1 MPVNVY
7 CTGMPRAAPVD
18 WRLDMASPVRQ
29 MGAKRHHDAAWP
41 DMFANLQTAYAEL
54 TRAQFELER
63 RLAENEAERDLFLQV
78 MTSMSEAVFLMDR
91 TGRVIRINHAVSN
104 LFEGNEAELVG
115 RPFAEV
121 CGSDEIPATPWQL
134 VERAPSG
141 RLSHVDVEISTQLGH
156 IIPVSI
162 SMALVRDRRGKI
174 TGMQAV
180 MRDITERNRA
190 EEALHKAHDELE
202 MRVSKRTAEL
212 ARANADL
219 RDEIARRLEAETC
232 MKAAL
237 QQQDTLLK
245 EIHHRVK
252 NNLQI
257 ISSLLSLQSRYIT
270 DPRALQ
276 VFNNSQN
283 RVKSMALIH
292 EILYLENNLLR
303 IDFARYVR
311 GLMSYLFHS
320 HGVSSK
326 DITFKIIS
334 RDIQFGVDTAVSCG
348 LIINELISNS
358 LRHAFPEKRKGKVY
372 IKLRMNKN
380 KVNLVVGDDG
390 IGLPKNFDIR
400 NRQSLGLKLVIGLVN
415 QLGGTIN
422 FDSNS
427 GARFSITFTAEDF

>member
-1 MPVNVY
+1 
-7 CTGMPRAAPVD
+7 
-18 WRLDMASPVRQ
+18 
-29 MGAKRHHDAAWP
+29 
-41 DMFANLQTAYAEL
+41 
-54 TRAQFELER
+54 
-63 RLAENEAERDLFLQV
+63 
-78 MTSMSEAVFLMDR
+78 
-91 TGRVIRINHAVSN
+91 
-104 LFEGNEAELVG
+104 
-115 RPFAEV
+115 
-121 CGSDEIPATPWQL
+121 
-134 VERAPSG
+134 
-141 RLSHVDVEISTQLGH
+141 
-156 IIPVSI
+156 
-162 SMALVRDRRGKI
+162 MALVRDRRGKN

-270 DPRALQ
+270 DPRALE

-372 IKLRMNKN
+372 IK
-380 KVNLVVGDDG
+380 
-390 IGLPKNFDIR
+390 
-400 NRQSLGLKLVIGLVN
+400 
-415 QLGGTIN
+415 
-422 FDSNS
+422 
-427 GARFSITFTAEDF
+427 